1 MKIPIRTSILLI
13 GINGILAFDF
23 LIENGQ
29 TTFASNVEVKDF
41 QFVTNFDITGT
52 TLDKLVTTCTNIL
65 LKKFNQLQLT
75 KQIHYCILGWLDS

>member
-65 LKKFNQLQLT
+65 LKNSINCSLQN
-75 KQIHYCILGWLDS
+75 KSIIVSLDG

>member
-29 TTFASNVEVKDF
+29 TTFASNVEVKDS
-41 QFVTNFDITGT
+41 N
-52 TLDKLVTTCTNIL
+52 LLPIL
-65 LKKFNQLQLT
+65 
-75 KQIHYCILGWLDS
+75 I

>member
-41 QFVTNFDITGT
+41 QFVTNFD
-52 TLDKLVTTCTNIL
+52 LKNISL
-65 LKKFNQLQLT
+65 IYFFNNVENIFSMVGDT
-75 KQIHYCILGWLDS
+75 FFYDNSR